1 MKIITAEH
9 FGICF
14 GVRDALAQAQALARE
29 APLTILGELVH
40 NPIVREQLRAQ
51 GVREE
56 SVEQASGI
64 GILPMARAGQAD
76 HGLEAHATSARVMI
90 TAHGTSDKRRE
101 ALSKSGLAVA
111 DGTCPLVRYAHEQ
124 LKRLV
129 HAGYFPVVIGLAHHV
144 EVRGL
149 IGDFADAFVVNESAD
164 IRNLPTR
171 PRYGIVSQ
179 TTQPIDRVRALVA
192 EIARAHPRAGIRFAD
207 TVCKPTKDRQLAL
220 KKLIEVAGVIV
231 VVGGRQSNN
240 TRQLVE
246 TCRTAGKRAL
256 HIERPEE
263 LQPEWFRGVGVV
275 GLTGGTSTLPETVEA
290 VRKRLEEF
298 SSAERKQPPTERK
311 S

>member
-1 MKIITAEH
+1 MKIIVAAH

-14 GVRDALAQAQALARE
+14 GVRDAIAQAETLARE

-40 NPIVREQLRAQ
+40 NPIVREHLRAH
-51 GVREE
+51 GIREE
-56 SVEQASGI
+56 PSD
-64 GILPMARAGQAD
+64 RAPQ
-76 HGLEAHATSARVMI
+76 TSRVMI
-90 TAHGTSDKRRE
+90 TAHGTWDRRRE
-101 ALSKSGLAVA
+101 ALNRRGLVVA

-129 HAGYFPVVIGLAHHV
+129 QAGYFPVVIGLGNHV

-149 IGDFADAFVVNESAD
+149 VGDFADAFVINESAD
-164 IRNLPTR
+164 IRNLPAR
-171 PRYGIVSQ
+171 PRYGIISQ
-179 TTQPIDRVRALVA
+179 TTQQIDRVRVLVA
-192 EIARAHPRAGIRFAD
+192 EIARAHPSAEIRFAD

-220 KKLIEVAGVIV
+220 KKLIEMADVIV

-246 TCRTAGKRAL
+246 TCRAAGKRAL

-263 LQPEWFRGVGVV
+263 LEAEWFRGVNVV

-290 VRKRLEEF
+290 VRQRLEEF
-298 SSAERKQPPTERK
+298 HD
-311 S
+311 

>member
-1 MKIITAEH
+1 MKVIVAEH

-14 GVRDALAQAQALARE
+14 GVRDAIAQAQALARG

-51 GVREE
+51 GVREQA
-56 SVEQASGI
+56 SEQASGI
-64 GILPMARAGQAD
+64 GILPMAQAGRAD
-76 HGLEAHATSARVMI
+76 HGLEAHATSPRVMI

-101 ALSKSGLAVA
+101 ALSKSELVVA

-129 HAGYFPVVIGLAHHV
+129 QAGYFPVVIGLANHV

-149 IGDFADAFVVNESAD
+149 IGDFADAFVINESAD
-164 IRNLPTR
+164 IGNLPAR
-171 PRYGIVSQ
+171 PRYGIISQ
-179 TTQPIDRVRALVA
+179 TTQPIDRVRALVS
-192 EIARAHPRAGIRFAD
+192 EIARAHPSAEIRFAD

-220 KKLIEVAGVIV
+220 KKLIEVADVIV

-246 TCRTAGKRAL
+246 TCRAAGKRAL

-263 LQPEWFRGVGVV
+263 LQPEWFRGVRVV

-290 VRKRLEEF
+290 VRQRLEEF
-298 SSAERKQPPTERK
+298 HD
-311 S
+311 

>member
-1 MKIITAEH
+1 MKVILAQH

-14 GVRDALAQAQALARE
+14 GVRDAIAQAETLARK

-40 NPIVREQLRAQ
+40 NPIVRERLRAQ
-51 GVREE
+51 GVHEE
-56 SVEQASGI
+56 H
-64 GILPMARAGQAD
+64 R
-76 HGLEAHATSARVMI
+76 LEANISQSRVMI
-90 TAHGTSDKRRE
+90 TAHGTSDKYRAYLR
-101 ALSKSGLAVA
+101 KRGLDVA
-111 DGTCPLVRYAHEQ
+111 DGTCPLVQHAHEQ

-149 IGDFADAFVVNESAD
+149 IGDFPEAVVINSSAD
-164 IRNLPTR
+164 IRNLPAR
-171 PRYGIVSQ
+171 PRYGIISQ

-192 EIARAHPRAGIRFAD
+192 EIKQAHPAAEVRFAD
-207 TVCKPTKDRQLAL
+207 TVCKPTKDRQNAL
-220 KKLIEVAGVIV
+220 KNLIEQADVIV

-246 TCRTAGKRAL
+246 TCRAAGKTAL
-256 HIERPEE
+256 HIERAED
-263 LQPEWFRGVGVV
+263 LRPEWFRGVNVV

-290 VRKRLEEF
+290 ARLRLEEF
-298 SSAERKQPPTERK
+298 SSAQRKQTTTSGK

>member
-14 GVRDALAQAQALARE
+14 GVRDAIAHAETLARE
-29 APLTILGELVH
+29 APLSILGELVH
-40 NPIVREQLRAQ
+40 NPIVRERLRAQ

-56 SVEQASGI
+56 AS
-64 GILPMARAGQAD
+64 D
-76 HGLEAHATSARVMI
+76 EAAQHSRVMI
-90 TAHGTSDKRRE
+90 TAHGTSDRRRE
-101 ALSKSGLAVA
+101 ALTNRGLVVA

-129 HAGYFPVVIGLAHHV
+129 KAGYFPVVIGLANHV

-149 IGDFADAFVVNESAD
+149 VGDFVEAFVVGEFAD
-164 IRNLPTR
+164 IQKLPTR
-171 PRYGIVSQ
+171 PRYGIISQ
-179 TTQPIDRVRALVA
+179 TTQPIDGVRALVA
-192 EIARAHPRAGIRFAD
+192 EIARAHPNAKIRFAD

-220 KKLIEVAGVIV
+220 KKLIEVADVIV

-246 TCRTAGKRAL
+246 TCRAAGKRAL
-256 HIERPEE
+256 HVERPEE
-263 LQPEWFRGVGVV
+263 LQPEWFRGVSVV
-275 GLTGGTSTLPETVEA
+275 GLTGGTSTLPETVAA

-298 SSAERKQPPTERK
+298 HD
-311 S
+311 

>member
-1 MKIITAEH
+1 MKVIIAEH

-14 GVRDALAQAQALARE
+14 GVRDAIAQVRALARE

-40 NPIVREQLRAQ
+40 NPIVREQLRVH

-56 SVEQASGI
+56 PSD
-64 GILPMARAGQAD
+64 RAPQ
-76 HGLEAHATSARVMI
+76 TSRVMI
-90 TAHGTSDKRRE
+90 TAHGASDKRRE
-101 ALSKSGLAVA
+101 ALSKSGLIVA

-124 LKRLV
+124 LKQLV
-129 HAGYFPVVIGLAHHV
+129 QAGYFPVVIGLSNHV

-149 IGDFADAFVVNESAD
+149 VGDFADAVVINESAD
-164 IRNLPTR
+164 IPNLPAR
-171 PRYGIVSQ
+171 PRYGIISQ
-179 TTQPIDRVRALVA
+179 TTQPIDRVRALIA
-192 EIARAHPRAGIRFAD
+192 EIARAHPSAEIRFTD

-220 KKLIEVAGVIV
+220 KKLIVMADVIV

-246 TCRTAGKRAL
+246 TCRAAGRRAL

-263 LQPEWFRGVGVV
+263 LQPEWFRGVRVV

-290 VRKRLEEF
+290 VRQRLEEF
-298 SSAERKQPPTERK
+298 HD
-311 S
+311 

>member
-1 MKIITAEH
+1 MKVIVAEH

-14 GVRDALAQAQALARE
+14 GVRDAIAQAHALARE

-40 NPIVREQLRAQ
+40 NPIVREQLRAR
-51 GVREE
+51 GVQ
-56 SVEQASGI
+56 EQSS
-64 GILPMARAGQAD
+64 AGVAN
-76 HGLEAHATSARVMI
+76 GRMMI
-90 TAHGTSDKRRE
+90 TAHGMSDKQRE
-101 ALSKSGLAVA
+101 ALSKRGLEVA
-111 DGTCPLVRYAHEQ
+111 DGTCPLVRYAHDQ

-129 HAGYFPVVIGLAHHV
+129 RAGYFPIVIGLADHV

-149 IGDFADAFVVNESAD
+149 VGDFADACVINEVAD
-164 IRNLPTR
+164 VRKLPPR
-171 PRYGIVSQ
+171 CRYGIISQ

-192 EIARAHPRAGIRFAD
+192 EIARAYPNAKIQFTD

-220 KKLIEVAGVIV
+220 KKLIAAVGVIV

-246 TCRTAGKRAL
+246 TCRAAGKRSL

-263 LQPEWFRGVGVV
+263 LQPEWFRGVAVV

-290 VRKRLEEF
+290 VRRRLEEF
-298 SSAERKQPPTERK
+298 HD
-311 S
+311 

>member
-1 MKIITAEH
+1 MKVIVAEH

-14 GVRDALAQAQALARE
+14 GVRDAIAQAHALARE

-51 GVREE
+51 GVQ
-56 SVEQASGI
+56 EQSS
-64 GILPMARAGQAD
+64 AD
-76 HGLEAHATSARVMI
+76 AANGRVMI
-90 TAHGTSDKRRE
+90 TAHGTSDKQRE
-101 ALSKSGLAVA
+101 ALSKRGLEVA
-111 DGTCPLVRYAHEQ
+111 DGTCPLVRYAHDQ

-129 HAGYFPVVIGLAHHV
+129 RAGYFPIVIGLANHV

-149 IGDFADAFVVNESAD
+149 VGDFADACVINEVAD
-164 IRNLPTR
+164 IRKLP
-171 PRYGIVSQ
+171 PRCGYGIVSQ

-192 EIARAHPRAGIRFAD
+192 EIARAHPNAKIRFTD

-220 KKLIEVAGVIV
+220 KKLIAAVEVIV

-246 TCRTAGKRAL
+246 TCRAAGKRSL

-263 LQPEWFRGVGVV
+263 LQPEWFRGVAVV

-290 VRKRLEEF
+290 VRRRLEEF
-298 SSAERKQPPTERK
+298 HD
-311 S
+311 

>member
-1 MKIITAEH
+1 MKIIVAEH

-14 GVRDALAQAQALARE
+14 GVRDAIAQAEALAEE

-56 SVEQASGI
+56 STGAAPENS
-64 GILPMARAGQAD
+64 
-76 HGLEAHATSARVMI
+76 RVMI
-90 TAHGTSDKRRE
+90 TAHGTSDTRRA
-101 ALSKSGLAVA
+101 ALRERGLDVA
-111 DGTCPLVRYAHEQ
+111 DGTCPLVKYAHEQ

-129 HAGYFPVVIGLAHHV
+129 HAGYFPVVIGLADHV

-149 IGDFADAFVVNESAD
+149 TGDFADAFVISGPAD
-164 IRNLPTR
+164 IPNLPPR
-171 PRYGIVSQ
+171 PHYGIISQ
-179 TTQPIDRVRALVA
+179 TTQQIDCVRALVA
-192 EIARAHPRAGIRFAD
+192 EIQHANPNAEIRFAD

-220 KKLIEVAGVIV
+220 KNLIALADTIV
-231 VVGGRQSNN
+231 VVGGHHSNN

-246 TCRTAGKRAL
+246 TCHAAGKRAL

-263 LQPEWFRGVGVV
+263 LQPEWFRGVRVV

-290 VRKRLEEF
+290 VRKQLLQF
-298 SSAERKQPPTERK
+298 HD
-311 S
+311 

>member
-1 MKIITAEH
+1 MRVIVAEH

-14 GVRDALAQAQALARE
+14 GVRDAIAQAHALARE
-29 APLTILGELVH
+29 GPLTILGELVH

-51 GVREE
+51 GVQEQS
-56 SVEQASGI
+56 SVDA
-64 GILPMARAGQAD
+64 
-76 HGLEAHATSARVMI
+76 ATRRVMI
-90 TAHGTSDKRRE
+90 TAHGTSDKQRE
-101 ALSKSGLAVA
+101 ALNKCGLEVS
-111 DGTCPLVRYAHEQ
+111 DGTCALVRYAHDQ

-129 HAGYFPVVIGLAHHV
+129 RAGYFPVVIGLADHV

-149 IGDFADAFVVNESAD
+149 VGDFADACVINEVAD
-164 IRNLPTR
+164 IRKLPPR
-171 PRYGIVSQ
+171 RRYGIVSQ

-192 EIARAHPRAGIRFAD
+192 EIARAHPNAKIRFAD

-220 KKLIEVAGVIV
+220 KKLIAAVEVIV

-246 TCRTAGKRAL
+246 TCRAAGKRSL

-263 LQPEWFRGVGVV
+263 LQPEWFRGVAVV

-290 VRKRLEEF
+290 VRRRLEEF
-298 SSAERKQPPTERK
+298 HD
-311 S
+311 